1 MSTFDTVHTNPEGGH
16 SCAAVTFEEIECYV
30 DYLLTGNIEWQPFNN
45 KCMQDLTAN
54 KTLCRFYKAS
64 ECINLS
70 SFLALSNRR
79 FLLRH
84 YWKRDEKIL
93 KNELIKFFQT
103 ADLSAELI
111 ESGTEQPISRTR
123 LDHIEPDSL
132 HTSTNSIELLTEELL
147 YGDSH
152 IPQFD
157 HLWIGDISDDVRLS
171 NAYRDLEVSTIS
183 EFLALG
189 NERMKIKNY
198 GRRSERKL
206 KEAIEAYLLEH
217 RDGTPIFTQLSI
229 EEHIIN
235 HDDLI
240 AALRNKTYAK
250 KAVSPQVWQY
260 ICKELKR
267 SDLIKQNIAPI
278 AAELRLTW
286 PFSQKSNLSDKKIQD
301 YLDFT
306 IPELSDLD
314 RFGRKKVRV
323 YVACVIYLHKLLS
336 TGGNPKPCSLKET
349 IISLWKNSR
358 LNDREEKVL
367 HLRFGIQEER
377 KHTLTEI
384 KEYYGITRE
393 RVRQIEKIALA
404 KLRMSRHFEDL
415 PNLINR
421 EKDQIWAQLTQDSTL
436 KKRDWMEP
444 LEDQL
449 GFEFQIAIELIDHR
463 KNRNPGASALSYWLD
478 SHFEH
483 DESNWYH
490 TSNKEITKNELP
502 EAINPSL
509 EAFLDTL

>member
-1 MSTFDTVHTNPEGGH
+1 MSTFNTAHTNLEGVH
-16 SCAAVTFEEIECYV
+16 CFAAVTSEEIECFV
-30 DYLLTGNIEWQPFNN
+30 DYLLAGKIKWEPFNKN
-45 KCMQDLTAN
+45 CMQDLTN
-54 KTLCRFYKAS
+54 NNTLCRSYAAS
-64 ECINLS
+64 ECSNLG

-79 FLLRH
+79 YFLRH
-84 YWKRDEKIL
+84 YRKRDEEIL
-93 KNELIKFFQT
+93 KKELIKFFQT

-111 ESGTEQPISRTR
+111 ESGTEQDTSETCP
-123 LDHIEPDSL
+123 DHIEPDFL
-132 HTSTNSIELLTEELL
+132 HKSIDSIQLLTKELLD
-147 YGDSH
+147 GDAH

-157 HLWIGDISDDVRLS
+157 HLWIGDICDDIRLS
-171 NAYRDLEVSTIS
+171 NVYRDSKVSSLS

-189 NERMKIKNY
+189 NKRMNIKNY

-206 KEAIEAYLLEH
+206 KEAIQTSLLEH

-240 AALRNKTYAK
+240 AALRNKTCAK
-250 KAVSPQVWQY
+250 KEVSPQVWQY

-278 AAELRLTW
+278 AVELMLKW

-314 RFGRKKVRV
+314 CFGRKKVRV

-336 TGGNPKPCSLKET
+336 TGRSSNPCSLKET
-349 IISLWKNSR
+349 ISSLWINSG
-358 LNDREEKVL
+358 LNHREEKVL
-367 HLRFGIQEER
+367 QLRFGIQEER

-490 TSNKEITKNELP
+490 TSNKEISKNKLP